1 MDVAG
6 IDEDQISCP
15 GCEVVFID
23 AEAGRAGAQVDQLDL
38 LVPVGQEADVGI
50 GTLPY
55 HKVRPVVPDF
65 DESFMGTPF
74 CGKKVAEGSVVFVTI
89 QYSEKGQKFVYIRT
103 EICVHFFLQTVV

>member
-15 GCEVVFID
+15 GCEVVFTD

-65 DESFMGTPF
+65 VKSFHGHSF
-74 CGKKVAEGSVVFVTI
+74 LWKKGGGGVRRLC
-89 QYSEKGQKFVYIRT
+89 YD
-103 EICVHFFLQTVV
+103 TV